1 VGAVVV
7 ETFREGALL
16 VATARSG
23 GGDDA
28 PFAFERAA
36 DGRFVACLCDGSGDW
51 GEGIA
56 ASRLAAREAVSVC
69 ARESIARGLASAHEK
84 VSAHFTGEFGAA
96 CSAVL
101 VVVDGDGASGH
112 VGWVGSLEALVL
124 RDGEVL
130 HRTAPHLFW
139 LELAASGALSPAEL
153 AVFPHKSM
161 ITRALGITS
170 PGREPGIDLAGPWPV
185 QRGDLVLLCSGKIR
199 EALSAGD
206 VSALASREDLA
217 TIVRGLVTTTSTRG
231 EFFELFAVAIRIA

>member
-7 ETFREGALL
+7 ETFRDGALV
-16 VATARSG
+16 VATAKTG
-23 GGDDA
+23 GRDDEA

-56 ASRLAAREAVSVC
+56 ASRLAAREAVAAC

-84 VSAHFTGEFGAA
+84 VSARFTGEFGAA

-101 VVVDGDGASGH
+101 VVVDGANVD

-124 RDGEVL
+124 RGGEVL

-139 LELAASGALSPAEL
+139 LELAASGQLSPAEL
-153 AVFPHKSM
+153 ADFPHKSM
-161 ITRALGITS
+161 ITRALGMTS
-170 PGREPGIDLAGPWPV
+170 PGRELGTDLAGPWPV
-185 QRGDLVLLCSGKIR
+185 EPGDLVLLGSAKIGQV
-199 EALSAGD
+199 LSEGD

-217 TIVRGLVTTTSTRG
+217 AIVRGLVTTASTRG
-231 EFFELFAVAIRIA
+231 DFFELFAVAIRIA